1 MLLRRRLVLLWR
13 CLVLLRSGRCLML
26 LLLRC
31 CLALLLLLGSC
42 LVLLRCCL
50 VLLLLRCRLTL
61 LLLLGSCLALLLLLR
76 SRLTLLLLLRS
87 RLALLLLLGSC
98 LTLLLLLGSC
108 LALMLLLGSC
118 LALLLLL
125 RSFLALLLLLR
136 SRLALLRCSLIARLQ
151 RRWGPHIAICSER
164 LADGCAG
171 WTALVNARELSPIGA
186 GRMLI
191 LHLRRHGRRMRLTHR
206 RQFRGSRLHLD
217 SARSAVET
225 YPTAASAVAAD

>member
-61 LLLLGSCLALLLLLR
+61 LLLLGSCL
-76 SRLTLLLLLRS
+76 
-87 RLALLLLLGSC
+87 
-98 LTLLLLLGSC
+98 TLLLLLGSC
-108 LALMLLLGSC
+108 LALLLLLGSC

-125 RSFLALLLLLR
+125 RSFLALLLLLGR
-136 SRLALLRCSLIARLQ
+136 RLALLLLLRSFLALLLLLGSRLALLRCSLIARLQ

>member
-31 CLALLLLLGSC
+31 CLA
-42 LVLLRCCL
+42 
-50 VLLLLRCRLTL
+50 L

-108 LALMLLLGSC
+108 LALLLLLGSC
-118 LALLLLL
+118 LALLLLLRSFLALLLLLGRRLALLLLL

>member
-61 LLLLGSCLALLLLLR
+61 LLLLGSCLALLR
-76 SRLTLLLLLRS
+76 CC
-87 RLALLLLLGSC
+87 LALLLLLGSC

-108 LALMLLLGSC
+108 LALLLLLGSCLALLLLLGSC

-125 RSFLALLLLLR
+125 RSFLALLLLLG